1 MFKNLLLKKYNIILS
16 NPTMSASSHFH
27 ILNITETFFH
37 FLQLFIIHL
46 TTKLSLICL
55 DLG

>member
-1 MFKNLLLKKYNIILS
+1 MFKNLLKKYNIILS

-37 FLQLFIIHL
+37 FLQLFIIHF